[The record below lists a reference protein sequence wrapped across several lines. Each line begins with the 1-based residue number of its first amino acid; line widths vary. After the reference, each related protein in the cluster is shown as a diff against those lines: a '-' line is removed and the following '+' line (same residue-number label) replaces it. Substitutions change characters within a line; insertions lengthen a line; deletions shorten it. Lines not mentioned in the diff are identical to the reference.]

1 MKKRKIR
8 SLSVSEIGM
17 GCMGFS
23 HGYGQIPAAGYAE
36 EAIREAFDYG
46 CNFFDTAEVYG
57 KELYYP
63 GHNEE
68 IVGRAVK
75 GFRNE
80 VVIATKL
87 FIKPEMVEDCGSVDA
102 VVRKHLEHS
111 LKNLQTSYVD
121 LYYLHRINIAVD
133 YLEVAHAMGRL
144 IHEGLIREWG
154 ISAVDKVQLEMVNAI
169 TPVGAVQNIYS
180 MVERTS
186 EKEVI
191 PFCVEN
197 GIAFVPFSPVASGLL
212 SGKITPTTEFGR
224 VDDVRVW
231 VPQLKQE
238 NIIGNMPIV
247 EMLKKFAAEKQATPA
262 QVSLAWMLRKYP
274 NVVPIPGSKNK
285 GRIMENLRACEV
297 QLTDEEFNKLESE
310 LDRLPVYGTR
320 GHAET
325 DQTSF
330 GNNWLKKNR
339 KE

>member
-1 MKKRKIR
+1 MKRRKIR

-23 HGYGQIPAAGYAE
+23 HGYGQIPDTEYAE

-46 CNFFDTAEVYG
+46 CNFFDTAEGYG

-68 IVGRAVK
+68 IVGHAVK
-75 GFRNE
+75 NFRNE

-87 FIKPEMVEDCGSVDA
+87 HIQPETVKDCGSVYAA
-102 VVRKHLEHS
+102 VRRHLEHS
-111 LKNLQTSYVD
+111 LKNLQTEYVD
-121 LYYLHRINIAVD
+121 LYYLHRINMEVD
-133 YLEVAHAMGRL
+133 YLEVAEGMGRL
-144 IHEGLIREWG
+144 IKEGLIREWG
-154 ISAVDKVQLEMVNAI
+154 ISAVDKEQLEAVHTV

-186 EKEVI
+186 EQEVI

-212 SGKITPTTEFGR
+212 SGKIMPNTEFGR

-238 NIIGNMPIV
+238 NITGNMPIV
-247 EMLKKFAAEKQATPA
+247 EMLKGFAAEKQATPA
-262 QVSLAWMLRKYP
+262 QVSLAWMLRKYS

-285 GRIMENLRACEV
+285 ERIMENLQAGEV
-297 QLTDEEFNKLESE
+297 QLTDEEFNRLESG
-310 LDRLPVYGTR
+310 LDRLPVYGIR

-325 DQTSF
+325 EQTSF
-330 GNNWLKKNR
+330 GNNWLKQK
-339 KE
+339 

>member
-1 MKKRKIR
+1 MRKRNIR

-23 HGYGQIPAAGYAE
+23 HGYGQIPDKKYSE
-36 EAIREAFDYG
+36 EAIWEAFHYG
-46 CNFFDTAEVYG
+46 CNFFDTAEGYG
-57 KELYYP
+57 KDLYYP

-87 FIKPEMVEDCGSVDA
+87 HLQPETVEDCGSVYSA
-102 VVRKHLEHS
+102 VRRHLERS
-111 LKNLQTSYVD
+111 LKNLQTDYVD
-121 LYYLHRINIAVD
+121 LYYLHRINMDVD

-144 IHEGLIREWG
+144 IQEGLVREWG
-154 ISAVDKVQLEMVNAI
+154 LSAVDRTQVEAAHAV

-191 PFCVEN
+191 PFCLEK

-212 SGKITPTTEFGR
+212 SGKITPDTEFGR

-231 VPQLKQE
+231 VPQLKRE
-238 NIIGNMPIV
+238 NIAGNMPIV
-247 EMLKKFAAEKQATPA
+247 EMIRNFAAEKQATPA
-262 QVSLAWMLRKYP
+262 QVSLAWMLHKYP

-285 GRIMENLRACEV
+285 ERIMENLRASEV
-297 QLTDEEFNKLESE
+297 HLSDEEFNRLKSE
-310 LDRLPVYGTR
+310 LDRLPVYGIR
-320 GHAET
+320 GHVET
-325 DQTSF
+325 EQTSF
-330 GNNWLKKNR
+330 GNNWLKK
-339 KE
+339 E

>member
-1 MKKRKIR
+1 MKRRKIR

-23 HGYGQIPAAGYAE
+23 HGYGQVPDAGYAE

-46 CNFFDTAEVYG
+46 CNFFDTAEGYG

-80 VVIATKL
+80 AVIATKL
-87 FIKPEMVEDCGSVDA
+87 HIQPETVEDCGSVYA
-102 VVRKHLEHS
+102 AIRRHLERS
-111 LKNLQTSYVD
+111 LKNLQTGYVD
-121 LYYLHRINIAVD
+121 LYYLHRINMEVD

-144 IHEGLIREWG
+144 IQEGLVREWG
-154 ISAVDKVQLEMVNAI
+154 ISAVDKAQLEAAHAV

-186 EKEVI
+186 EKDVI

-212 SGKITPTTEFGR
+212 SGKITPDTEFGR

-231 VPQLKQE
+231 VPQLKRE
-238 NIIGNMPIV
+238 NIAGNMPIV
-247 EMLKKFAAEKQATPA
+247 EMLRSFAAEK
-262 QVSLAWMLRKYP
+262 
-274 NVVPIPGSKNK
+274 
-285 GRIMENLRACEV
+285 
-297 QLTDEEFNKLESE
+297 
-310 LDRLPVYGTR
+310 
-320 GHAET
+320 
-325 DQTSF
+325 
-330 GNNWLKKNR
+330 
-339 KE
+339 

>member
-1 MKKRKIR
+1 MKRRKIR

-23 HGYGQIPAAGYAE
+23 HGYGQVPDAGYAE
-36 EAIREAFDYG
+36 EAIREAFGYG
-46 CNFFDTAEVYG
+46 CNFFDTAEGYG

-80 VVIATKL
+80 AVIATKL
-87 FIKPEMVEDCGSVDA
+87 HIQPETVEDCGSVYVA
-102 VVRKHLEHS
+102 VRRHLERS
-111 LKNLQTSYVD
+111 LKNLQSDYVD
-121 LYYLHRINIAVD
+121 LYYLHRINMEVD

-144 IHEGLIREWG
+144 IQEGLVREWG
-154 ISAVDKVQLEMVNAI
+154 ISAVDKAQLEAAHAV

-186 EKEVI
+186 EKDVI
-191 PFCVEN
+191 PFCVKN
-197 GIAFVPFSPVASGLL
+197 RIAFVPFSPVASGLL
-212 SGKITPTTEFGR
+212 SGKITPNMEFGR

-231 VPQLKQE
+231 VPQLKRE
-238 NIIGNMPIV
+238 NIAGNMPIV
-247 EMLKKFAAEKQATPA
+247 EMLRSFAAEKQATPA
-262 QVSLAWMLRKYP
+262 QVSLAWMLRKYT

-285 GRIMENLRACEV
+285 ERIMENLRACEV
-297 QLTDEEFNKLESE
+297 QLTDEEFDRLESE
-310 LDRLPVYGTR
+310 LDRLPIYGIR

-325 DQTSF
+325 EQTSF
-330 GNNWLKKNR
+330 GNNWLKQK
-339 KE
+339 